1 MSTYDSIS
9 LTLLLTAVLFVVIL
23 GIKKYALPSLSS
35 WKSKISEINFWSY
48 TNIFVGVLLLISTA
62 STFVGSG
69 LTKLTELETSKAEK
83 IIKLFPTQTVR
94 SFLRNFTGEEGFIS
108 GYFSSIVANFA
119 AVAISWLIFAIYKKA
134 LDSSKTNLSKAQQEP
149 KVDIDYLLKSEL
161 IFMKESLNITTDIR
175 ITLFRDEGIEK
186 KFSCFA
192 RFSDDPE
199 YQDKHGYF
207 YDKIGLISLAYS
219 NSRSISHFGIADPR
233 ADEDNYVK
241 FQCDKLKLTEARA
254 KDIRMRS
261 RCYIAEAIYDT
272 KRQSKIGVIIFES
285 LDPDGL
291 SKNTVARI
299 KSLGLLKKLSV
310 VMEIVEVL
318 RPKMSVHKG
327 EKI

>member
-9 LTLLLTAVLFVVIL
+9 LTLLLTIVLFVVIL
-23 GIKKYALPSLSS
+23 GIKKYAPLILSS
-35 WKSKISEINFWSY
+35 WKSRASKINFGSY
-48 TNIFVGVLLLISTA
+48 TNIFLGGLLLISTA
-62 STFVGSG
+62 CTLVGSS

-83 IIKLFPTQTVR
+83 IIKLFPTQTAR
-94 SFLRNFTGEEGFIS
+94 SFLRNFTGEDGFIS
-108 GYFSSIVANFA
+108 GYFYSIIANFA
-119 AVAISWLIFAIYKKA
+119 AVAISWLIFVIYKKA
-134 LDSSKTNLSKAQQEP
+134 LDSSKSNLSKAKQEP

-161 IFMKESLNITTDIR
+161 IFMKESLNITNDIR

-219 NSRSISHFGIADPR
+219 HSKPISHFGIADPKV
-233 ADEDNYVK
+233 DEESYVK
-241 FQCDKLKLTEARA
+241 FQCEKLKLTEARA

>member
-1 MSTYDSIS
+1 MSTYDLIS
-9 LTLLLTAVLFVVIL
+9 LAAILTGALFLVIL
-23 GIKKYALPSLSS
+23 GVRKYVLPSLSN
-35 WKSKISEINFWSY
+35 WKSKISNINFWSY
-48 TNIFVGVLLLISTA
+48 TNIFVSVLLLISTA
-62 STFVGSG
+62 CTLVGGS
-69 LTKLTELETSKAEK
+69 LTKLAEFEAGKAEK

-94 SFLRNFTGEEGFIS
+94 SFLRDFTGEDGFIS
-108 GYFSSIVANFA
+108 GYFSSVVANFA

-134 LDSSKTNLSKAQQEP
+134 LDSSKTNLSKAQKEP

-219 NSRSISHFGIADPR
+219 NSKPISHFGIADPR
-233 ADEDNYVK
+233 VDEDGYVK
-241 FQCDKLKLTEARA
+241 FQCEKLKLTEVRA

-272 KRQSKIGVIIFES
+272 KKQSKIGVIIFES